1 MLVEHILSAS
11 CPCGPH
17 IAPHCKTMRRHYA
30 PDLLRVTPLLA
41 RVIEPPEYELK
52 QSVLGAGVGVMKL
65 SFLLRE
71 IWN

>member
-1 MLVEHILSAS
+1 
-11 CPCGPH
+11 
-17 IAPHCKTMRRHYA
+17 MRRHYA

-52 QSVLGAGVGVMKL
+52 KSVLGAGVGAMKL